1 MLTATQKLKIATIKY
16 DDLMFEVYKDVC
28 KLYMKIKTFWTFTS
42 SIEVY
47 EENIRVKSLSMD

>member
-28 KLYMKIKTFWTFTS
+28 KLYMKIKTF
-42 SIEVY
+42 
-47 EENIRVKSLSMD
+47 